1 MTAIKQAWKS
11 FFDLSSFCH
20 WQALMIPARKQ
31 LFISFDNVGQ
41 RCTVGSESNFKPTHQ
56 GIHIQYTHTY
66 ARKHWD
72 AYVIVMLINTET
84 QALGQDWD
92 PPNPPILA
100 YDLLSLAHL
109 QNIEFHKYFCM
120 SKTMS

>member
-1 MTAIKQAWKS
+1 M
-11 FFDLSSFCH
+11 H
-20 WQALMIPARKQ
+20 Y
-31 LFISFDNVGQ
+31 
-41 RCTVGSESNFKPTHQ
+41 
-56 GIHIQYTHTY
+56 GIWEQFQTNTPRYTYTHTY